1 MVDIPINAVH
11 RRVQYTSS
19 GTTGP
24 YSFTFETLAEADLAV
39 YSGSTLQTLTTDYT
53 VSLNANGTGSVTMVA
68 SSTGVIITI
77 LSNRAIARTAD
88 YTTGGDFTAASINL
102 ELDSL
107 AISDQQLES
116 WFRRSVQLDDFA
128 NRDVSSSGAGPLTF
142 PYEDTVLDQAEKYI
156 RYDSA
161 GTALESVALTT
172 ISALA
177 VPGTTVDNALARW
190 SGLTGSTLDDSAAT
204 LDDNDLLTAPGGL
217 AGNKGADI
225 ASATALVIGTDG
237 DRFDV
242 TGTTTVTSMT
252 VAIGRYFTLQFD
264 GAVLLTNG
272 ASLVLPGA
280 ANITTSAGD
289 RFTFLETAADT
300 VECVSM
306 ALADA
311 ADMRLV
317 AGLVIGTDVLAEGD
331 TGIGKHTIFVP
342 ASAMRATTSNGAAA
356 LNDVET
362 TAGRPDMTA
371 FDFDASAD
379 EHVQFQVAMPKS
391 YGLGTFTA
399 RFFWQSTAADT
410 DGVSWGIQAIA
421 VTDNESIDQ
430 AYGTAIVVDDANQGA
445 AEEMLVSAESAAI
458 TAAGTP
464 ADADM
469 YFFRVFRDVS
479 DANDVATEDARLLGV
494 WLHYTTDAGDDT

>member
-128 NRDVSSSGAGPLTF
+128 NRDVSSSGAGPLAF
-142 PYEDTVLDQAEKYI
+142 PYEDTVLDQAGKYI

-161 GTALESVALTT
+161 GTALESVALTA

-190 SGLTGSTLDDSAAT
+190 SGLTASTLDDSAAT
-204 LDDNDLLTAPGGL
+204 LDDNDLLTVPGGL

-252 VAIGRYFTLQFD
+252 TATGRYFTLQFD
-264 GAVLLTNG
+264 AAVLLTNG

-280 ANITTSAGD
+280 ANITTAAGD
-289 RFTFLETAADT
+289 RFTFVATAANT
-300 VECVSM
+300 VECISYSLASGQL
-306 ALADA
+306 ALANGGTGA
-311 ADMRLV
+311 AS
-317 AGLVIGTDVLAEGD
+317 LAEAN
-331 TGIGKHTIFVP
+331 IV
-342 ASAMRATTSNGAAA
+342 ATNAQ
-356 LNDVET
+356 N
-362 TAGRPDMTA
+362 
-371 FDFDASAD
+371 
-379 EHVQFQVAMPKS
+379 
-391 YGLGTFTA
+391 TFTKA
-399 RFFWQSTAADT
+399 QVPSTSTAALSASSGVLDFDT
-410 DGVSWGIQAIA
+410 FTNFIITLASGSNTLAAPTTEASQIGQCGVIIFIQPSSSSAG
-421 VTDNESIDQ
+421 TLSLHGDYES
-430 AYGTAIVVDDANQGA
+430 AGA
-445 AEEMLVSAESAAI
+445 AGI
-458 TAAGTP
+458 TLSTANNAYDVVP
-464 ADADM
+464 YFIKADNS
-469 YFFRVFRDVS
+469 V
-479 DANDVATEDARLLGV
+479 LLGAPQ
-494 WLHYTTDAGDDT
+494 LAFG

>member
-204 LDDNDLLTAPGGL
+204 LDDNDLLTAPGGF
-217 AGNKGADI
+217 AGNKGSDI

-252 VAIGRYFTLQFD
+252 TAIGRYFTLQFD

-280 ANITTSAGD
+280 ANITTAAGD
-289 RFTFLETAADT
+289 RFTFVATAANT
-300 VECVSM
+300 VECISY
-306 ALADA
+306 ARAS
-311 ADMRLV
+311 
-317 AGLVIGTDVLAEGD
+317 GL
-331 TGIGKHTIFVP
+331 
-342 ASAMRATTSNGAAA
+342 
-356 LNDVET
+356 
-362 TAGRPDMTA
+362 
-371 FDFDASAD
+371 
-379 EHVQFQVAMPKS
+379 
-391 YGLGTFTA
+391 
-399 RFFWQSTAADT
+399 
-410 DGVSWGIQAIA
+410 AIA
-421 VTDNESIDQ
+421 VDADTLKADTADTLTTKFTTAHTSASSSSNVVTLDFTSTPKYKTTLTENITTVTISNTTDGDELQWVI
-430 AYGTAIVVDDANQGA
+430 TGA
-445 AEEMLVSAESAAI
+445 TGPFTVAGWA
-458 TAAGTP
+458 AAGLTIEWP
-464 ADADM
+464 GDAAPTISLSASE
-469 YFFRVFRDVS
+469 YAIISATRVGTILLMDSKVTFG
-479 DANDVATEDARLLGV
+479 VA
-494 WLHYTTDAGDDT
+494 

>member
-142 PYEDTVLDQAEKYI
+142 PYEDTVADQAEKYI
-156 RYDSA
+156 RYDAA

-177 VPGTTVDNALARW
+177 VPGATVDNALARW
-190 SGLTGSTLDDSAAT
+190 SGLTGSSLDDSAAT
-204 LDDNDLLTAPGGL
+204 LDDNDLLTAPGGF
-217 AGNKGADI
+217 AGNKGSDI

-252 VAIGRYFTLQFD
+252 TAIGRYFTLQFD

-280 ANITTSAGD
+280 ANITTAAGD
-289 RFTFLETAADT
+289 RFTFVATAANT
-300 VECVSM
+300 VECISY
-306 ALADA
+306 ARASGLAIAVDA
-311 ADMRLV
+311 DTLF
-317 AGLVIGTDVLAEGD
+317 GDVQ
-331 TGIGKHTIFVP
+331 
-342 ASAMRATTSNGAAA
+342 N
-356 LNDVET
+356 
-362 TAGRPDMTA
+362 
-371 FDFDASAD
+371 
-379 EHVQFQVAMPKS
+379 
-391 YGLGTFTA
+391 TFTKA
-399 RFFWQSTAADT
+399 QVPSTSTAALSASSGVLDYDT
-410 DGVSWGIQAIA
+410 YTNFIITLASGSNTLAAPTTEASQIGQCGVIIFIQPSSSSA
-421 VTDNESIDQ
+421 
-430 AYGTAIVVDDANQGA
+430 GTLSLHGDYETAGA
-445 AEEMLVSAESAAI
+445 AGITLSTTNSAYDVVPYI
-458 TAAGTP
+458 VK
-464 ADADM
+464 ADNS
-469 YFFRVFRDVS
+469 V
-479 DANDVATEDARLLGV
+479 LLGAPQ
-494 WLHYTTDAGDDT
+494 LAFG